1 LPLILAFD
9 TSTAAC
15 TAALMEPD
23 GTVVASRDEVIGR
36 GHAERLVPMI
46 EEMLDGHV
54 PSRIL
59 VGVGPG
65 SFTGL
70 RVGIAA
76 AHGMAI
82 GWRVPLAGMN
92 SLALLA
98 ASAPPGEGKV
108 AAALSGGHGE
118 LFVQS
123 FDRKKMS
130 ASGPILNLSPQAA
143 AMKVDAPLV
152 VGSGADALVE
162 ARHSGQALAIL
173 PSASHALHL
182 PELLRM
188 LECKPIYARA
198 PDARPMA
205 A

>member
-1 LPLILAFD
+1 
-9 TSTAAC
+9 
-15 TAALMEPD
+15 
-23 GTVVASRDEVIGR
+23 
-36 GHAERLVPMI
+36 
-46 EEMLDGHV
+46 
-54 PSRIL
+54 
-59 VGVGPG
+59 
-65 SFTGL
+65 
-70 RVGIAA
+70 
-76 AHGMAI
+76 
-82 GWRVPLAGMN
+82 
-92 SLALLA
+92 
-98 ASAPPGEGKV
+98 
-108 AAALSGGHGE
+108 
-118 LFVQS
+118 
-123 FDRKKMS
+123 
-130 ASGPILNLSPQAA
+130 LSPQAA

>member
-1 LPLILAFD
+1 LILALD

-15 TAALMEPD
+15 TAALLERD
-23 GTVVASRDEVIGR
+23 GTIVASRDEVIGR

-54 PSRIL
+54 PARIL

-82 GWRVPLAGMN
+82 GWSIPLSGMN

-98 ASAPPGEGKV
+98 AAAPPGEGKIV
-108 AAALSGGHGE
+108 AAMAGGHGE
-118 LFVQS
+118 LFVQT
-123 FDRKKMS
+123 FDRKKLS
-130 ASGPILNLSPQAA
+130 ATGPVQCLTPAAA
-143 AMKVDAPLV
+143 AMKVDVPLV
-152 VGSGADALVE
+152 VGSGAEALVE
-162 ARHSGQALAIL
+162 ARHSGQALPLL
-173 PSASHALHL
+173 PTASRALAL

-198 PDARPMA
+198 PDARPKA

>member
-1 LPLILAFD
+1 MILAFD

-108 AAALSGGHGE
+108 AAALAGGHGE

-173 PSASHALHL
+173 PSASQALQL